1 MAHMPGIVQADVV
14 TIMDTETTSAP
25 RTESISA
32 CMTVGTVVISV
43 AHATALPASQVI
55 TMDITESAPVA
66 VETSQDAG
74 ITATA
79 EVAAST
85 DVVTATVEAATST
98 VIAQGAPHATKV
110 M

>member
-1 MAHMPGIVQADVV
+1 MV

-43 AHATALPASQVI
+43 AHATVLPASLDI
-55 TMDITESAPVA
+55 TIDITESAPVA

-74 ITATA
+74 ITATVEA
-79 EVAAST
+79 
-85 DVVTATVEAATST
+85 VTLMDAIMATVEAATST